1 MIFLRSTIVA
11 VFFATVASAQEP
23 IRFPRTPDISPDGK
37 QVAFSYLGDIWTV
50 ETIGGIARPVTMH
63 EAHDINPCF
72 SPDGRWV
79 AFSSNR
85 HGSYDVFVVAAVGG
99 KPRRLTYDSGQ
110 DIVTGWSPDGKSIFF
125 TTSRSAAY
133 PSNLEAYSV
142 PLAGGS
148 ERKLPLF
155 EAKEAYPS
163 PDGKAIAFVRGPGTW
178 YRRGYRGSS
187 NDDIWLSNTDG
198 SEATKIT
205 NFEGQD
211 ASPMWSPDGRK
222 LFYVSEQDGPKG
234 FANIV
239 VQDLDP
245 GTPPKARGTAT
256 ALTTHREESVR
267 RARLSGDGRWIV
279 YECGP
284 DLWVVGTA
292 KNASPPRKL
301 AIEVHAD
308 DKLNAEKTTTFS
320 RDATEFNLSPDEK
333 FAVLAVR
340 GELFL
345 TKVPDGGKA
354 TRLTESAAYDHGAS
368 FSPDGKS
375 ILFASDRSGV
385 EDLYMIEPD
394 DAEHPELTKA
404 HKFKVKAL
412 TSTPEEE
419 SAASFSPRGDRIAF
433 IRRGQ
438 LWLMKTDGSD
448 QKPLVAEKQVFD
460 YDWSPDG
467 KHIVFARMDGSF
479 ASELYIVPSDSSEKP
494 RNITR
499 YATFNGD
506 VTWSRSGNR
515 IGFIGQRQG
524 TYQVHV
530 IALQKPATGGGSTG
544 SDIDWD
550 DIHLRTNRPST
561 ALADISAISPDGT
574 QTAFKS
580 NGELWIASADGR
592 SVNRITS
599 TGQSPQLIRWA
610 RRSPGTVYFLNG
622 SGEIRIA
629 RSGAAAGLPSIF
641 GGGSS
646 PSLGSEPAKVPF
658 LAKMTIHRDDEF
670 GEMFAQC
677 WRKLSDFFYDPAHHG
692 TDWRGVRER
701 YRPLVSHVAQR
712 EDLYALVS
720 LMLGELNASHLG
732 ISGGL
737 PTADEP
743 TADLGLIFDETY
755 AGPGLKV
762 AEVLKRGPA
771 DRRGL
776 LVMPGDIVL
785 AIDRVPLTATT
796 NLSQLLNNKA
806 GEAVRLDVTHDLKD
820 PKARH
825 TFEITAI
832 DRLRAGK
839 LMYERWVDQN
849 DAAVA
854 KKSEGKLGYIHI
866 PSMDTEGL
874 ETFVRALYSD
884 NFDKEGIVLDVR
896 YNGGGF
902 THDQVLNYLTGKEH
916 TFFRQR
922 DGGEG
927 LVLRSYDRK
936 WTRPVTL
943 LINNRS
949 YSDAEIFPHAFRSLG
964 LGKLVGQATGGHV
977 IGTTSTKLI
986 DGSQFRI
993 PRTGVWT
1000 NKGANMEQVGVS
1012 PDVPVDITPE
1022 DWRKGVDTQLT
1033 KAIEVLNGDVLAW
1046 KKARAAVTGTAISE
1060 GPKPGNPDKTGSNAS
1075 PTRIPPGSSEAI
1087 PVGPKSSP
1095 LENKPMGG
1103 AGVKSSAEKSGN
1115 VIPLAVD

>member
-1 MIFLRSTIVA
+1 MRRLIVA
-11 VFFATVASAQEP
+11 IIGLMGVLPASAQEP

-63 EAHDINPCF
+63 EAHDINPAY
-72 SPDGRWV
+72 SPDGRWL

-99 KPRRLTYDSGQ
+99 KPKRLTWDSGQ
-110 DIVTGWSPDGKSIFF
+110 DVVTGWSADGKSILFSS
-125 TTSRSAAY
+125 TRSPSF
-133 PSNLEAYSV
+133 PSNIEAYSV
-142 PLAGGS
+142 PIAGGN

-163 PDGKAIAFVRGPGTW
+163 PDGKTVAFVRGPGTW

-187 NDDIWLSNTDG
+187 NDDLWLSAADG
-198 SEATKIT
+198 SKAAKLTS
-205 NFEGQD
+205 FEGQD
-211 ASPMWSPDGRK
+211 ASPMWSPDGKK
-222 LFYVSEQDGPKG
+222 LYYVSEQTGPKG
-234 FANIV
+234 CANIV
-239 VQDLDP
+239 VQNLASK
-245 GTPPKARGTAT
+245 TPAAPVTKHT
-256 ALTTHREESVR
+256 EDSVR
-267 RARLSGDGRWIV
+267 RARISGDGRWII

-284 DLWVVGTA
+284 DIWVVGTA
-292 KNASPPRKL
+292 KDAAPPRKL

-308 DKLNAEKTTTFS
+308 DKSNSEKSTTFS

-333 FAVLAVR
+333 FAVLAVH

-345 TKVPDGGKA
+345 TRVPDGGKA
-354 TRLTESAAYDHGAS
+354 TRLTESPAYDHGAS
-368 FSPDGKS
+368 FSPDGKT

-385 EDLYMIEPD
+385 EDLYLLEPD
-394 DAEHPELTKA
+394 DPEHPDLTKA
-404 HKFKVKAL
+404 HKFKVKPL

-438 LWLMKTDGSD
+438 LWLMKSDGSD
-448 QKPLVAEKQVFD
+448 AKPLVADKQVFD

-467 KHIVFARMDGSF
+467 KHVVFARMDGSF
-479 ASELYIVPSDSSEKP
+479 ASELYIAPVDASEKP

-506 VTWSRSGNR
+506 VTWSRTGNR

-530 IALQKPATGGGSTG
+530 LALQKPASGSGSTG

-550 DIHLRTNRPST
+550 DIHLRVNRPSSS
-561 ALADISAISPDGT
+561 AVDIAAISPDGS
-574 QTAFKS
+574 QIAYKS
-580 NGELWIASADGR
+580 NSELWVASADGR

-599 TGQSPQLIRWA
+599 SVQSPQMIRWA
-610 RRSPGTVYFLNG
+610 RKSPGTLYFLNG
-622 SGEIRIA
+622 SGEIRSA
-629 RSGAAAGLPSIF
+629 RTGGAPSISSLL
-641 GGGSS
+641 GSP
-646 PSLGSEPAKVPF
+646 PSSLSGLGGSEPARVAF
-658 LAKMTIHRDDEF
+658 QARMTINRDEEF
-670 GEMFAQC
+670 SEMFAQC

-692 TDWRGVRER
+692 TDWRAVREK
-701 YRPLVSHVAQR
+701 YRPIVGHVAQR

-737 PTADEP
+737 PVPDES
-743 TADLGLIFDETY
+743 TADLGILFDESYT
-755 AGPGLKV
+755 GPGLKV

-776 LVMPGDIVL
+776 LLMPGDIVL
-785 AIDRVPLTATT
+785 AIDRVPLTEST
-796 NLSQLLNNKA
+796 NVSQLLNNKA
-806 GEAVRLDVTHDLKD
+806 GEGVRLDITHDLKD
-820 PKARH
+820 PKSRH
-825 TFEITAI
+825 TLEIIAM
-832 DRLRAGK
+832 DRTRASR
-839 LMYERWVDQN
+839 LMYDRWVQQN
-849 DAAVA
+849 ADAVA
-854 KKSEGKLGYIHI
+854 KKSDGKLGYIHI

-884 NFDKEGIVLDVR
+884 NFDKDGIVLDVR

-986 DGSQFRI
+986 DGSSFRI

-1000 NKGANMEQVGVS
+1000 VKGANMEREGVS
-1012 PDVPVDITPE
+1012 PDVPVEVDPE

-1033 KAIEVLNGDVLAW
+1033 QAVKVLGDDVVAW
-1046 KKARAAVTGTAISE
+1046 KKARAAVTGTVISE
-1060 GPKPGNPDKTGSNAS
+1060 RPPSPVIEDRPKRTTPASSTG
-1075 PTRIPPGSSEAI
+1075 TI
-1087 PVGPKSSP
+1087 PVGPKSRPMESAP
-1095 LENKPMGG
+1095 TGKP
-1103 AGVKSSAEKSGN
+1103 ASI
-1115 VIPLAVD
+1115 IPLSVD